1 MDLFELDE
9 ETEEELGR
17 LLGLVKAGEL
27 LDLVD
32 SRGEQVWVTEAGLI
46 LLEHDTSARKD
57 LLAVQLQRLNVVQW
71 VLSSVREAGHG
82 GLDRSDLEDSIA
94 RQQPRAV
101 AALDTLIGWARYA
114 ELLDYHAADRLLTLG
129 EAVHGR

>member
-32 SRGEQVWVTEAGLI
+32 SRGEQVWVTAAGLA
-46 LLEHDTSARKD
+46 LLDHDTSARKI
-57 LLAVQLQRLNVVQW
+57 LLAEQLQRLNVVQW
-71 VLSSVREAGHG
+71 VLSSVRDAGRG
-82 GLDRSDLEDSIA
+82 GLDRTDLEISIA

-114 ELLDYHAADRLLTLG
+114 ELLDYQAADRLLTLG
-129 EAVHGR
+129 EAAQER